1 MPTSPDDEERERR
14 VDQLMA
20 EREQLEAEMSKVQD
34 VATLS
39 ARNTRIAEIVAEIK
53 QLIEE

>member
-1 MPTSPDDEERERR
+1 MPASPDDEERERR
-14 VDQLMA
+14 IDQLMA

-34 VATLS
+34 VVTLS